1 MPGPVRLVACVNQRL
16 GSGQRSCAGSG
27 SLDLIRQIETE
38 IEARGLEIAV
48 VRREC
53 LGKCE
58 QGPTMRIAP
67 GGPFFFEIDSASLPR
82 ILAELEQFAASQ
94 HDGSA

>member
-38 IEARGLEIAV
+38 IEARGLEIGV

-58 QGPTMRIAP
+58 QGPAMRIAP
-67 GGPFFFEIDSASLPR
+67 GGPFFFEIDSAGLAR
-82 ILAELEQFAASQ
+82 IVDEHERFAASQ
-94 HDGSA
+94 HDQTT